1 MSSYFDPKNLKKMK
15 LSELLFNDWNPKEN
29 EKDYE
34 KVKKSVVVNGL
45 ITPIF
50 VRKTDEGYEV
60 VDGNQRARACKELG
74 YTEIYVYD
82 LGEISEAEAKQL
94 VLYLQIQVPFVTDM
108 LAPIAVELESLGM
121 ELPYNEKEMQKF
133 RDLEAFD
140 MDTAYNDEDPVPE
153 PDKPEDEL
161 KEKLK
166 TYKIKL
172 APEDFDFVRNAI
184 DKVIMAED
192 VNEGRAL
199 QLLLE
204 NQQDGE
210 EHES

>member
-1 MSSYFDPKNLKKMK
+1 MSSDFDPDNLKQMR
-15 LSELLFNDWNPKEN
+15 LSDLLTNDWNPKEN
-29 EKDYE
+29 EKEYE
-34 KVKKSVVVNGL
+34 KVKKSLVVNGL
-45 ITPIF
+45 MTPIF
-50 VRKTDEGYEV
+50 VRQVENGYEI
-60 VDGNQRARACKELG
+60 VDGNQRARAAKELG
-74 YTEIYVYD
+74 YTNVYVYD

-108 LAPIAVELESLGM
+108 LAPLAVELEAQGL

-140 MDTAYNDEDPVPE
+140 METAFEEQEPVPE
-153 PDKPEDEL
+153 PEKEEV

-172 APEDFDFVRNAI
+172 EPEDFDFVRNKI
-184 DKVIMAED
+184 DKVILDEN

-199 QLLLE
+199 ELLLE
-204 NQQDGE
+204 ISGE
-210 EHES
+210 YES